1 MKNIKKIIAVAI
13 VGMLTVGSLSGCTF
27 IQKTQAGIDNTVLA
41 SVNGDK
47 ITRIELASRMK
58 STDNQYIQ
66 QYGANYATNT
76 EVKTQYDAA
85 RTQMLTGMETEKLLL
100 QKAKTLN
107 LVPTDATIS
116 AEVKKQYDTM
126 RANDQ
131 YKKDSDW
138 KAALSESGYTDA
150 TLKAQMKNS
159 VITQKVSDYMT
170 KNVKVTDKQI
180 TDYYTKNPLLYTEK
194 PNTINLS
201 HILVATKAAAD
212 SIEAQI
218 AKGGDF
224 AALAKQNSTDTGSKD
239 AGGALGEYDQVNT
252 DQTKALD
259 ATFMAAALKLK
270 AGEISAP
277 VQTQYGFH
285 IIKCV
290 SRVDYPVKKLADVKD
305 SVKATVLDAAK
316 QTQYEKTLAT
326 WKSQAKITEDATEIA
341 K

>member
-1 MKNIKKIIAVAI
+1 VKNVKKIIAVAI
-13 VGMLTVGSLSGCTF
+13 VGMLTVALSGCTF
-27 IQKTQAGIDNTVLA
+27 IQKTQAGINNTELA
-41 SVNGDK
+41 SVNGEK
-47 ITRIELASRMK
+47 ITRAELASRMK
-58 STDNQYIQ
+58 STENQYIQ
-66 QYGANYATNT
+66 NYGANYATNT
-76 EVKTQYDAA
+76 EAKTQYDAA

-107 LVPTDATIS
+107 LVPTDATIN
-116 AEVKKQYDTM
+116 AEVKKQYAAM
-126 RANDQ
+126 RATEQ

-138 KAALSESGYTDA
+138 KTALTQSGYTDA

-159 VITQKVSDYMT
+159 VITKKVTDYMT

-180 TDYYTKNPLLYTEK
+180 TDYYNKNPLLYTEK
-194 PNTINLS
+194 PNTIHLA
-201 HILVATKAAAD
+201 HILVATKTAAD
-212 SIEAQI
+212 SISAQL

-224 AALAKQNSTDTGSKD
+224 ATLAKQNSTDTGSKD
-239 AGGALGEYDQVNT
+239 AGGDLGDHDQANT
-252 DQTKALD
+252 DQNNALD

-290 SRVDYPVKKLADVKD
+290 SRTEYPVKKLADVKD
-305 SVKATVLDAAK
+305 SVKTTVLDAAK
-316 QTQYEKTLAT
+316 QTQYEKTLAK
-326 WKSQAKITEDATEIA
+326 WKSEAKITEDATEIA